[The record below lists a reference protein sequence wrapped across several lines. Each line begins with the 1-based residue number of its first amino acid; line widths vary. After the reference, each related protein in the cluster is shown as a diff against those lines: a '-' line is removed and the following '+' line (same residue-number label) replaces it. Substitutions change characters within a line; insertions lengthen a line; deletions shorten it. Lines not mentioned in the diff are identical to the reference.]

1 MIEQNFSLNDS
12 LTQRSADNVRSSR
25 LQISSDAIELYFQNL
40 SETLE
45 GIPEKNI
52 FNYDETNV
60 TDDPSRKKCVVRRGL
75 ARIERKAE
83 HSKQSVSIMFSGNA
97 VGEYL
102 PPMVVYKAKNVYE
115 GWMIGGPKGTIYN
128 STPSGWF
135 DMKTFEKWFF
145 EIFLKSSNKMGGP
158 KVIIGDNLGCHFS
171 PKVIETC
178 LQKDIR
184 FITLVPNTTHLCQPL
199 DLAVFRPLKTS
210 WRELLNEWRRETRL
224 TGTIPKEVIPKL
236 LNRAFVQL
244 KIEHIVAG
252 FRGCGIVPVN
262 KEEVFKWLPG
272 KSKDT
277 GNEDSI
283 KNLNESSL
291 SLLKEHCGI
300 GLLEKFKRK
309 KRGKNVQPGKPVT
322 LEDFMDEENDQA
334 LELMN
339 MFVNMFVISYIRKTH
354 SC

>member
-1 MIEQNFSLNDS
+1 M
-12 LTQRSADNVRSSR
+12 
-25 LQISSDAIELYFQNL
+25 ELYFQNL
-40 SETLE
+40 SETLQ
-45 GIPEKNI
+45 GIPERNI

-75 ARIERKAE
+75 ARIEQKAE
-83 HSKQSVSIMFSGNA
+83 HSKQSISIMFSGNA

-115 GWMIGGPKGTIYN
+115 GWMIGGPKGTIYD

-145 EIFLKSSNKMGGP
+145 EIFLKSTNKLGGP

-171 PKVIETC
+171 VKVIETC

-199 DLAVFRPLKTS
+199 DLAVFRPLKTV
-210 WRELLNEWRRETRL
+210 WRKLLNDWRKETRL

-244 KIEHIVAG
+244 KTENLVAG

-262 KEEVFKWLPG
+262 KEEVLKRLP
-272 KSKDT
+272 
-277 GNEDSI
+277 
-283 KNLNESSL
+283 
-291 SLLKEHCGI
+291 
-300 GLLEKFKRK
+300 
-309 KRGKNVQPGKPVT
+309 
-322 LEDFMDEENDQA
+322 
-334 LELMN
+334 
-339 MFVNMFVISYIRKTH
+339 
-354 SC
+354 